1 MHVQRTLGV
10 SERRACRVIG
20 QPRASQRYRPRKPG
34 KDHRLRKRIRTLARQ
49 HPRYGYRRIWVLL
62 RGKGWQ
68 VNRKHVQQ
76 VWREEGLQ
84 VLRRARKRRR
94 LGTGEPG
101 AARLRATHKNHVW
114 SYDFIMDET
123 EDGRRLKMLPVL
135 DECTRESHAIL
146 VDRRI
151 TADVVVALLAYL
163 FSVHGEPEVM
173 RSDNGPEFIAEAVKT
188 WLAQSGVRT
197 LYIEP
202 GSPWENPYSES
213 FHSRFRDECLN
224 QELFTSLEEA
234 RVLVEQYRVD
244 HNHVRPH
251 SSLGYRTPTAFAAQL
266 TPAAAISVASA
277 PDGATAFDDLKVEVV
292 VEVEE
297 QENNNNLVT
306 ALS

>member
-1 MHVQRTLGV
+1 MQRALGV

-34 KDHRLRKRIRTLARQ
+34 TDRRLRTRIRTLAR
-49 HPRYGYRRIWVLL
+49 HHRRYGYRRIWALL
-62 RGKGWQ
+62 RREGWQ
-68 VNRKHVQQ
+68 VNRKHVQRI
-76 VWREEGLQ
+76 WREEGLQ
-84 VLRRARKRRR
+84 VVRRTRKRRR

-135 DECTRESHAIL
+135 DEYTREAHAIL

-151 TADVVVALLAYL
+151 TADDVIALLAYL
-163 FSVHGEPEVM
+163 FSVHGEPEFI
-173 RSDNGPEFIAEAVKT
+173 RSDNGPEFIADAVKT
-188 WLAQSGVRT
+188 WLAQGGVRT

-224 QELFTSLEEA
+224 LELFTSLAEA

-251 SSLGYRTPTAFAAQL
+251 SSLDYRTPIEFAGHRRIATL
-266 TPAAAISVASA
+266 VNVASA
-277 PDGATAFDDLKVEVV
+277 PDGAPAFDYPVG
-292 VEVEE
+292 EE
-297 QENNNNLVT
+297 QENNNINLV
-306 ALS
+306 AVLS